1 MRQQKQQIIFLKKI
15 YYPWQSWANMWNP
28 WLAHE
33 ICLDYMS
40 IMHPRSWGWDNSINK
55 EIQENHKVSFEKIT
69 ILNDDIEKENK
80 TKKDVN
86 PC

>member
-1 MRQQKQQIIFLKKI
+1 
-15 YYPWQSWANMWNP
+15 
-28 WLAHE
+28 
-33 ICLDYMS
+33 MS